1 MLLELVAQPSAQE
14 VGAKAARLGWMA
26 GQGWPVPPGVVAPFR
41 VGAALVG
48 SGGPPP
54 GLRPA
59 LEQRLDSDG
68 RYAVR
73 SSANAEDHGARSF
86 AGQFTSLLDV
96 APDDVVEAMAQVAAS
111 VGSSRATAYAR
122 RIGLD
127 PGSLRMAVI
136 VQEMV
141 DATVSGVAF
150 SRNPLDGAPQVVV
163 EAVRGRGEKLVGRGE
178 TPQRWIL
185 EHGRLLEQPAVPLVG
200 RRVLD
205 EVVGIVTRIE
215 TMTGSAADVE
225 WLWDGSMLHLVQWRP
240 VTGADRPARVWSSRL
255 AKDMLPGLIP
265 PLVWSVNVPAK
276 SQVVVDLLDRA
287 LGPTGLDPTTLVREF
302 GYRAYFDMG
311 ALGSVFSSLGLPAD
325 ALEQMRAG
333 DRDTPMRPSMTA
345 MAARA
350 PHLGRFLL
358 GLRRW
363 ERTVAAQVDELTR
376 EREAL
381 AAVSPHELSDA
392 ALVARVD
399 AIGALYVR
407 ASLLNIVTPL
417 LADVWAA
424 SVRRA
429 ARRAGLEAA
438 RVEPGAGHPEV
449 AALDPAHALAELD
462 PHDPAG
468 WEAFLRRFGHLS
480 DSPND
485 CSRPT
490 WAEQPEEVRAMV
502 GDGRRLVADAA
513 GSRDRA
519 ADLLSSTPRWQRP
532 LVDRSWRRASALRLA
547 RERVGYTYARVYALY
562 RPTFLEIARRL
573 VEAGVLDGTEDVFLL
588 GWDEVKAALDGRLP
602 DAPALV
608 AARRAEMA
616 EAADLSWPERIV
628 GDDPVP
634 VRGRASAR
642 ALSGVPAAPGR
653 HVGPARVVTS
663 LTAAADVCADDVLVL
678 EAPDVTWTPLLL
690 RAGAVVTES
699 GGMLAH
705 AAIVAREVGV
715 PCVAS
720 VAGATLIPDGSTLC
734 VDGWSGDVLVL
745 DPQEPT

>member
-1 MLLELVAQPSAQE
+1 VLLELSAQPSAHE

-26 GQGWPVPPGVVAPFR
+26 GQGWPVPAGVVAPFR
-41 VGAALVG
+41 VGAALVHPD
-48 SGGPPP
+48 GPPP
-54 GLRPA
+54 ALRSA
-59 LEQRLDSDG
+59 LEQRLDSGG

-86 AGQFTSLLDV
+86 AGQFTSVLDV
-96 APDDVVEAMAQVAAS
+96 APDDVVEAMTQVAAS

-141 DATVSGVAF
+141 DESVSGVAF

-163 EAVRGRGEKLVGRGE
+163 EALRGRGERLVGRGE

-185 EHGRLLEQPAVPLVG
+185 ERDQLLEQPAAPLVE

-215 TMTGSAADVE
+215 TMTGSPADVE
-225 WLWDGSMLHLVQWRP
+225 WIWDGSMLHLVQWRP
-240 VTGADRPARVWSSRL
+240 VTGADRPARVWSARL

-333 DRDTPMRPSMTA
+333 DQDAPMRPSVTA
-345 MAARA
+345 VAVRA
-350 PHLGRFLL
+350 PRLGRFLL

-363 ERTVAAQVDELTR
+363 ERTVTEQVDGLTR
-376 EREAL
+376 ERDAL
-381 AAVSPHELSDA
+381 AAVVLDELPDS
-392 ALVARVD
+392 ALVDRVD
-399 AIGALYVR
+399 TIGTLYVR

-417 LADVWAA
+417 LADAWAA

-438 RVEPGAGHPEV
+438 RLEPGAGRPEV

-462 PHDPAG
+462 PQDPAG

-485 CSRPT
+485 CSRVT
-490 WAEQPEEVRAMV
+490 WAEQPEQVRAMV
-502 GDGRRLVADAA
+502 GDGRRLPADAL
-513 GSRDRA
+513 GPDDA
-519 ADLLSSTPRWQRP
+519 AAHLLAATPRWQRP
-532 LVDRSWRRASALRLA
+532 LVHRSWQRASALRLA
-547 RERVGYTYARVYALY
+547 RERMGYTYARVYALY

-573 VEAGVLDGTEDVFLL
+573 VAAGVLDHAEDVFLL
-588 GWDEVKAALDGRLP
+588 GWDEVRTALDGRLA
-602 DAPALV
+602 DAASLV
-608 AARRAEMA
+608 DARRAEMA
-616 EAADLSWPERIV
+616 EAAELSWPERIV

-642 ALSGVPAAPGR
+642 ALSGVAAAPGR

-663 LTAAADVCADDVLVL
+663 LTAASDVGVDDVLVL

-690 RAGAVVTES
+690 RAGAVVSES

-720 VAGATLIPDGSTLC
+720 VAGATLIPDGSIVC

-745 DPQEPT
+745 DPQEQT

>member
-1 MLLELVAQPSAQE
+1 MLLELSAQPSAHE

-26 GQGWPVPPGVVAPFR
+26 GQGWPVPAGVVAPFR
-41 VGAALVG
+41 VGAALVHPD
-48 SGGPPP
+48 GPPP
-54 GLRPA
+54 ALRSA
-59 LEQRLDSDG
+59 LEQRLDSGG

-86 AGQFTSLLDV
+86 AGQFTSVLDV
-96 APDDVVEAMAQVAAS
+96 APDDVVEAMTQVAAS

-141 DATVSGVAF
+141 DESVSGVAF

-163 EAVRGRGEKLVGRGE
+163 EALRGRGERLVGRGE

-185 EHGRLLEQPAVPLVG
+185 ERDQLLEQPAAPLVE

-215 TMTGSAADVE
+215 TMTGSPADVE
-225 WLWDGSMLHLVQWRP
+225 WIWDGSMLHLVQWRP
-240 VTGADRPARVWSSRL
+240 VTGADRPARVWSARL

-333 DRDTPMRPSMTA
+333 DQDAPMRPSVTA
-345 MAARA
+345 VAVRA
-350 PHLGRFLL
+350 PRLGRFLL

-363 ERTVAAQVDELTR
+363 ERTVTEQVDGLTR
-376 EREAL
+376 ERDAL
-381 AAVSPHELSDA
+381 AAVVLDELPDS
-392 ALVARVD
+392 ALVDRVD
-399 AIGALYVR
+399 TIGTLYVR

-417 LADVWAA
+417 LADAWAA

-438 RVEPGAGHPEV
+438 RLEPGAGRPEV

-462 PHDPAG
+462 PQDPAG

-485 CSRPT
+485 CSRVT
-490 WAEQPEEVRAMV
+490 WAEQPEQVRAMV
-502 GDGRRLVADAA
+502 GDGRRLPADAL
-513 GSRDRA
+513 GPDDA
-519 ADLLSSTPRWQRP
+519 AAHLLAATPRWQRP
-532 LVDRSWRRASALRLA
+532 LVHRSWQRASALRLA
-547 RERVGYTYARVYALY
+547 RERMGYTYARVYALY

-573 VEAGVLDGTEDVFLL
+573 VAAGVLDHAEDVFLL
-588 GWDEVKAALDGRLP
+588 GWDEVRTALDGRLA
-602 DAPALV
+602 DAASLV
-608 AARRAEMA
+608 DARRAEMA
-616 EAADLSWPERIV
+616 EAAELSWPERIV

-642 ALSGVPAAPGR
+642 ALSGVAAAPGR

-663 LTAAADVCADDVLVL
+663 LTAASDVGVDDVLVL

-690 RAGAVVTES
+690 RAGAVVSES

-720 VAGATLIPDGSTLC
+720 VAGATLIPDGSIVC

-745 DPQEPT
+745 DPQEQT